1 MSPRSL
7 LRFLAIGTV
16 SAITATALAAQP
28 VAAADEDEL
37 LFAGAAGSLY
47 VNLLDGTVNSG
58 PLTSVGLQTSQVGKE
73 SANDQVDAQVG
84 GLLAAK
90 ALSTKVATSAVDGGK
105 RIQSISKAAGVS
117 LLGGSIKL
125 DAITTTSTVTLKD
138 GIASYGGHTDLLGLI
153 VGHKKIPVN
162 VPENFKVTLPGLAE
176 VTLNQTSG
184 ANTSDSGAKVTSA
197 GIKITLLREK
207 AGYERGTTILL
218 TPTQAALGPNIPK
231 EGPVVGG
238 TAYALKAS
246 VKVGSDVHVLAGP
259 FAAQYVNGGGT
270 AGKDVDQGLVKAK
283 LDRILRA
290 TVIGTTV
297 NGSRKPDH
305 SEVTVSARATKI
317 NLLGGAI
324 TADAISATSFA
335 ARDAGAPQ
343 PTVSGKT
350 EIVNLK
356 IGGKPITIEPT
367 PNTTID
373 VLGLGQIILNQ
384 QFRTANG
391 LVTRGLVV
399 VLSTKKVGLPVG
411 AQVEF
416 ATTLASVTNQK

>member
-1 MSPRSL
+1 
-7 LRFLAIGTV
+7 
-16 SAITATALAAQP
+16 
-28 VAAADEDEL
+28 
-37 LFAGAAGSLY
+37 
-47 VNLLDGTVNSG
+47 
-58 PLTSVGLQTSQVGKE
+58 
-73 SANDQVDAQVG
+73 
-84 GLLAAK
+84 
-90 ALSTKVATSAVDGGK
+90 
-105 RIQSISKAAGVS
+105 
-117 LLGGSIKL
+117 
-125 DAITTTSTVTLKD
+125 
-138 GIASYGGHTDLLGLI
+138 
-153 VGHKKIPVN
+153 
-162 VPENFKVTLPGLAE
+162 
-176 VTLNQTSG
+176 
-184 ANTSDSGAKVTSA
+184 
-197 GIKITLLREK
+197 
-207 AGYERGTTILL
+207 
-218 TPTQAALGPNIPK
+218 
-231 EGPVVGG
+231 
-238 TAYALKAS
+238 
-246 VKVGSDVHVLAGP
+246 VHVLAGP

-305 SEVTVSARATKI
+305 SEVTVSARAAKI

-343 PTVSGKT
+343 PTTSGKT

-399 VLSTKKVGLPVG
+399 VLSTKKVGLPAG